1 MKKFLSTVLASIM
14 IVVTLGVSAC
24 KPKNDNHEHTFASAW
39 STSETEHWHAATCE
53 HNKEVSDRAAHDFEV
68 AVTRVSTA
76 EEAGEA
82 VYTCKVCKY
91 SKTVALQYGNH
102 EHIVGWTATRAEH
115 TQSYICCDAQ
125 LSEPAHGA
133 HTYGN
138 GAVCSACG
146 TYSVLEDASDKLN
159 NGIFSY
165 TLVVDNIDLPLTALS
180 EDNSDIMINGGAFK
194 LGLDE
199 NYMLTLVGTFNGSVS
214 EYIEV
219 APEQSDKVTSLISG
233 KIVIENNKVYV
244 ISKAE
249 EGAMRWE
256 KYTSGSDSFYS
267 VGEDEQEFYAVYDL
281 NKKLAMIGVDDF
293 NTVFETVLDEMYGY
307 SNELKAVLDTS
318 ASFDKWFVE
327 NFNKWFVENTD
338 GTYTLNF
345 GVINEF
351 NDKAKDATI
360 GSVLAGIFGKKYSE
374 AIGGMITVALNLT
387 VGDLLD
393 FAEAQGVDIY
403 ELNAQLNALIAAYY
417 PGEDSTI
424 EEILASYGFPIADGL
439 LLADYIDSKIVRAY
453 KVIDVINMIGKAMA
467 EEGTTYEDVA
477 VEDIVALVGSLIE
490 TYENQKVYDVAGNLI
505 SMLLSLSGNET
516 TINGSNIYTIIDEIG
531 KLLSDCV
538 HINVKLDGNKL
549 VEVSIEIS
557 YTEPEEPAGEA
568 TGGETVDGEGTDAGE
583 TEEPDQLNETIKS
596 ITAMARM
603 AIGNF
608 TIKLSLN
615 DSEVG
620 IDANEVK
627 NTVNGSIKTGTPT
640 KEALKTALEESGRN
654 TVEISPKDG
663 KDYVTVI
670 AEDTGSFGYV
680 YNNGDTSDYLTFK
693 ATVKF
698 GGYVDELLDNVNYY
712 DRCGDSF
719 IVYFDVALDVLEL
732 VEVKY
737 SWSKTRDQYLTDAEV
752 EIIRNDNV
760 EKMDDYPELFGEY
773 NDPYKIRLC
782 FKYTKADGFTVTAEY
797 SKDCDPIEIDLHE
810 YELISGETE
819 KINATYYTKFV
830 YKCKHCNKTVI
841 YYVSDANIPYV
852 ENAAA

>member
-1 MKKFLSTVLASIM
+1 MKKFLSIVLASIM

-53 HNKEVSDRAAHDFEV
+53 HNTEVSDRAAHDFEV

-91 SKTVALQYGNH
+91 SRTVALQYGNH

-138 GAVCSACG
+138 GAVCGVCG

-180 EDNSDIMINGGAFK
+180 EDNSDIRINGGAFK

-233 KIVIENNKVYV
+233 KIVIENEKIYV
-244 ISKAE
+244 ISKTE

-256 KYTSGSDSFYS
+256 KYTSGSDYFYS

-293 NTVFETVLDEMYGY
+293 NTVFETILDEMYGY
-307 SNELKAVLDTS
+307 SDELKAVLDAVSSIDTS

-327 NFNKWFVENTD
+327 SAD

-360 GSVLAGIFGKKYSE
+360 GSVLAGIFGEKYSE

-393 FAEAQGVDIY
+393 FAEAQGVNIY

-424 EEILASYGFPIADGL
+424 EEILGSYGFPIADGL
-439 LLADYIDSKIVRAY
+439 LLADYIDSKVVRAY
-453 KVIDVINMIGKAMA
+453 KVIDVINIIAKAMA
-467 EEGTTYEDVA
+467 EDDTTFEEVA

-490 TYENQKVYDVAGNLI
+490 TYEDQKVYDVAGNLI
-505 SMLLSLSGNET
+505 TMLISLSGNET

-538 HINVKLDGNKL
+538 HINVKLDGDKL
-549 VEVSIEIS
+549 VEASFEIS
-557 YTEPEEPAGEA
+557 YTEPEESTGEA
-568 TGGETVDGEGTDAGE
+568 TGEETADGEGTDAGE

-603 AIGNF
+603 VIGNF

-620 IDANEVK
+620 VDADEVK

-640 KEALKTALEESGRN
+640 KEALKTALEGTFDADKIEM
-654 TVEISPKDG
+654 TEKDG
-663 KDYVTVI
+663 RTYVVI
-670 AEDTGSFGYV
+670 TDSVYGSYDI
-680 YNNGDTSDYLTFK
+680 YNDGNTSDCLTYE

-712 DRCGDSF
+712 DRCGNSF
-719 IVYFDVALDVLEL
+719 IVYFDVAFDVLEV
-732 VEVKY
+732 VEIKFRWKQ
-737 SWSKTRDQYLTDAEV
+737 SDPDQYLTEAEIA
-752 EIIRNDNV
+752 ELCNQYSGS
-760 EKMDDYPELFGEY
+760 MDEYPELFGEY
-773 NDPYKIRLC
+773 KEPLKLTLC
-782 FKYTKADGFTVTAEY
+782 FKYTETDGFTVTEY
-797 SKDCDPIEIDLHE
+797 NGKDCDPIEIDLHE

-830 YKCKHCNKTVI
+830 YKCKHCEKTVI